1 MEKVYFEVLT
11 NKKGEE
17 PFVSAIFWDTVD
29 CDYDKKQYE
38 AAQARVYARAKK
50 LFEKVYLFPCSSATR
65 LKPDGRGTDQ
75 SILNKEPWGEC
86 SWYRL

>member
-1 MEKVYFEVLT
+1 MKVFFEVLT

-29 CDYDKKQYE
+29 CDYDKDQYN
-38 AAQARVYARAKK
+38 AAEARVYVRAKK
-50 LFEKVYLFPCSSATR
+50 LFKEVYLFPCSEAIK

-75 SILNKEPWGEC
+75 SILNKDPWGERPHW
-86 SWYRL
+86 SRL